1 MTELREFA
9 RHSEDLAKLDV
20 RLVPISVDDQ
30 RGAHDAWEKVAERKF
45 SILSDPGAAVIRKY
59 GLLHEH
65 GHENGEDI
73 ALRTTI
79 LIAPDGRE
87 KWRRVSRSVPDIP
100 SWKETQ
106 AEIKAA
112 QSGIDT
118 KHRLSKNGGEMRMR
132 TLRQVQAEV
141 Q

>member
-30 RGAHDAWEKVAERKF
+30 RGTHDAWEKVAGRKF

-65 GHENGEDI
+65 GSENGEDI

-87 KWRRVSRSVPDIP
+87 QWRRVSRSVPDIP
-100 SWKETQ
+100 SCKETL
-106 AEIKAA
+106 AEIKAS

-118 KHRLSKNGGEMRMR
+118 KH
-132 TLRQVQAEV
+132 
-141 Q
+141 